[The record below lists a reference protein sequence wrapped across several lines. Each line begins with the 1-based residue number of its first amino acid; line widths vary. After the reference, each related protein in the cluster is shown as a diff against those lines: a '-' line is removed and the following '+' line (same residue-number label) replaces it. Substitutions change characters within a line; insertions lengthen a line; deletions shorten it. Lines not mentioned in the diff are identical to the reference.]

1 MLLIFSLYNS
11 ADLKR
16 NNTDTKLDTIS
27 CKMQVSSTCLP
38 VHSCK
43 QESYWYTEQM
53 LHKTETKHK
62 PPNDRKQHLTAQ
74 AKQQNNTESPSLSQK
89 EIF

>member
-1 MLLIFSLYNS
+1 M
-11 ADLKR
+11 
-16 NNTDTKLDTIS
+16 
-27 CKMQVSSTCLP
+27 
-38 VHSCK
+38 
-43 QESYWYTEQM
+43 EQM

-74 AKQQNNTESPSLSQK
+74 AKQAEHQNNTESPSLSQK